1 MTIEQYKKMAFSYLN
16 SAFGQLILAVAVVGN
31 GASPWNFSGE
41 QWAQVSNILWTA
53 LIPVAVRY
61 FNKKDPAYGRI
72 AEDVLSKAKEES
84 AKALKKS
91 AKKKA

>member
-16 SAFGQLILAVAVVGN
+16 SAFGQFVLAVAVVGN
-31 GASPWNFSGE
+31 GASPWAFSGE

-61 FNKKDPAYGRI
+61 FNKKDKAFGLV
-72 AEDVLSKAKEES
+72 AESILVKAKEES
-84 AKALKKS
+84 AKAIKKS